1 MNEKLKKDLEDLK
14 NKYMQEGGM
23 DPEAEE
29 LAKFIQ
35 EKLSMP
41 VEAARKQE
49 MEERAL
55 AKKLEEQ
62 LIQDREQQGQ
72 EDYEKQLK
80 AMRMKEYEKEIEE
93 KGFADKSKYSDLF
106 PESVEISPMQRQE
119 REKKR
124 LGYK

>member
-14 NKYMQEGGM
+14 NKYMEQGGM

-29 LAKFIQ
+29 LAKFIAQ
-35 EKLSMP
+35 KLAMP
-41 VEAARKQE
+41 VEAARQQE
-49 MEERAL
+49 MEDRAL
-55 AKKLEEQ
+55 SKKLKEKAIE
-62 LIQDREQQGQ
+62 DREKQGQ

-106 PESVEISPMQRQE
+106 PESIEISPMERQE